1 MQLYPDKPI
10 SHGVENALKRAKQ
23 MVELSWVPI
32 RMIPSG
38 YIFNTP
44 TEKKYIDAW
53 IPAHFPQRG
62 VIYSSVRLHSK
73 FVGSNVS
80 LETYMT
86 ALDNPN
92 SVLYTRP
99 QHGLGRSMFSYYGI
113 VCSAFASYV
122 CQMPYPVACAGWP
135 TQEGVSPVNTTE
147 LENLQL
153 CDLVLSAGHIAVVTE
168 ILRDL
173 DGKVHRISVSESVP
187 PCCRC
192 TAFTPEQFRG
202 YWLEGGYKVYR
213 YAGIHNVTYTP
224 SPYIHLE
231 DDPWLAV
238 PPRNTVFMAD
248 YGNKANYKLG
258 ESVEFSIFEEGWDAV
273 EITAAAGD
281 VTTLP
286 ITGSTMVWT
295 PSVPGY
301 YTAVCRK
308 EDAVSQSVELCVTE
322 ITIALKKDTFAVDE
336 PVCADFAA
344 SIPGDQVYYIQINTH
359 DLFYRFSR
367 KLTPEEMVAQSAS
380 INYHLAPG
388 RYVVTL
394 VAENDF
400 GRYTMHSDVFTVD

>member
-1 MQLYPDKPI
+1 MQLYPDKPS

-44 TEKKYIDAW
+44 TDKKRIDAW
-53 IPAHFPQRG
+53 MPAYFPQRG

-122 CQMPYPVACAGWP
+122 CQMPYPVACVGWP
-135 TQEGVSPVNTTE
+135 TQEGVSPVDTTE

-153 CDLVLSAGHIAVVTE
+153 CDLVLSDGHIAVITA

-173 DGKVHRISVSESVP
+173 NGRIHSISVSESVP

-192 TAFTPEQFRG
+192 TSFTPEQFRG
-202 YWLEGGYKVYR
+202 YWLNGGYKVYR

-224 SPYIHLE
+224 SPYVHLE
-231 DDPWLAV
+231 DDPWLEI

-258 ESVEFSIFEEGWDAV
+258 ESVEFSIFEEGW
-273 EITAAAGD
+273 ETMRITGAHGS
-281 VTTLP
+281 VTNLP
-286 ITGSTMVWT
+286 ISGSSAIWL
-295 PSVPGY
+295 PSVSGH
-301 YTAVCRK
+301 YTAVCCK
-308 EDAVSQSVELCVTE
+308 NGAVSQSVEFCVTE
-322 ITIALKKDTFAVDE
+322 ITTTLKKNTFAVGE
-336 PVCADFAA
+336 PICVNFHAV
-344 SIPGDQVYYIQINTH
+344 IPEDKVYYVQINTH

-367 KLTPEEMVAQSAS
+367 KLTPKEMAAESAA
-380 INYHLAPG
+380 IDYKLAPG
-388 RYVVTL
+388 KYVVTL
-394 VAENDF
+394 VAENGF
-400 GRYTMHSDVFTVD
+400 GRYTTHSDVFTVE

>member
-23 MVELSWVPI
+23 MVELSWTPL

-44 TEKKYIDAW
+44 TDKKYIDAW
-53 IPAHFPQRG
+53 MPAHFPQRG
-62 VIYSSVRLHSK
+62 VIYSSVRKHCK
-73 FVGSNVS
+73 FVGFNVS

-99 QHGLGRSMFSYYGI
+99 QHGMGRSMFSYYGI

-135 TQEGVSPVNTTE
+135 AQEGVSPVDTTQ

-168 ILRDL
+168 ILRDIN
-173 DGKVHRISVSESVP
+173 GKVHRISVSESVP

-213 YAGIHNVTYTP
+213 YAGIHSVTYTP
-224 SPYIHLE
+224 TPYVHLE
-231 DDPWLAV
+231 DDPWLEI

-248 YGNKANYKLG
+248 YGNKANYTLG
-258 ESVEFSIFEEGWDAV
+258 KSVEFSIFEDGWETV
-273 EITAAAGD
+273 EISGASAE
-281 VTTLP
+281 TLP
-286 ITGSTMVWT
+286 ITASSVVWT
-295 PSVPGY
+295 PSVPGR

-308 EDAVSQSVELCVTE
+308 GDTVSQCVEFCVTE
-322 ITIALKKDTFAVDE
+322 ITLAMKKSTFAPGE
-336 PVCADFAA
+336 PVCLDFSA
-344 SIPGDQVYYIQINTH
+344 SIPGDEVYYVQFNTH

-367 KLTPEEMVAQSAS
+367 KLTPEEKAARSAAVD
-380 INYHLAPG
+380 YPLTPG
-388 RYVVTL
+388 QYVVTL

-400 GRYTMHSDVFTVD
+400 GRYTQHSDVFTVE